1 MSSCSDIPAFSRI
14 STNSSG
20 VVDGCR
26 LAGVVGG
33 SSNIKP
39 EVADLDGLVLEGTV
53 LTGVALEGVVT
64 VGPSLAVL
72 LPIPLARV
80 SGSVGA
86 VSLEAVSPETMTDGI
101 STGTPSGPRLI
112 AMVHLYLFS

>member
-1 MSSCSDIPAFSRI
+1 MSSCSDISAFSRI
-14 STNSSG
+14 STDSEG
-20 VVDGCR
+20 VVDCCR
-26 LAGVVGG
+26 FAGVVEG

-39 EVADLDGLVLEGTV
+39 EFAGLDGLELEGIV

-80 SGSVGA
+80 SGSIGA
-86 VSLEAVSPETMTDGI
+86 MTDGI